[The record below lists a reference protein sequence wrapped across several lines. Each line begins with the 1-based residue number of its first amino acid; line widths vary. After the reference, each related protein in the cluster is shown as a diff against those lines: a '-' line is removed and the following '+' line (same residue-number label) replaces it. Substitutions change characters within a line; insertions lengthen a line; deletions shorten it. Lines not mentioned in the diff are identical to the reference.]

1 MIIRDVN
8 TQFGEDSN
16 PELLVGTKAIQNM
29 LLNLF
34 ATPYGSERFQPTL
47 GVHTEFY
54 LQEPIGD
61 ATTSDILLDYFEAIK
76 KEIPQI
82 KLDLARSKVYP
93 NYDLPGY
100 DVELHY
106 TILLN
111 NTTGILQF
119 GLQKDN

>member
-8 TQFGEDSN
+8 TSFGVNND
-16 PELLVGTKAIQNM
+16 PEIVSGNTAIQNM
-29 LLNLF
+29 LLNLLS
-34 ATPYGSERFQPTL
+34 TPYGAERFQPTL

-54 LQEPIGD
+54 LQEPMSPGTAQD
-61 ATTSDILLDYFEAIK
+61 LLLDYFEAIK

-93 NYDLPGY
+93 DNDLPGY

-106 TILLN
+106 TVLLTN
-111 NTTGILQF
+111 MTGILQF
-119 GLQKDN
+119 GLQKEN